1 MTRRRERAVIALLMA
16 AIAMFPSPVS
26 ADMVKAED
34 VAYRMATSYVAKSFN
49 LSPTM
54 QSSILAGG
62 QFVRYTIPVARG
74 VDYVIL
80 VGSDDAVL
88 NTGIY
93 VYDEVGGLILDDVRG
108 KSRAGVQFR
117 SSYSG
122 SVYAYV
128 YAARVRGAFGAVLRD
143 TVPPE
148 VYARLFEPRSA
159 NNPAPGSAPRR
170 SPATRKSC
178 RRFASAS
185 ARTISPPCGAPSIHD

>member
-1 MTRRRERAVIALLMA
+1 MNSQNSTLTAARQNRRREKALIALLIA
-16 AIAMFPSPVS
+16 AIAMLPLPVR

-34 VAYRMATSYVAKSFN
+34 IAYRMATSYVAKSFN

-54 QSSILAGG
+54 QSSILSGG

-80 VGSDDAVL
+80 VGTDDAVV

-93 VYDEVGGLILDDVRG
+93 VYDEVGGLILDDIRG

-117 SSYSG
+117 SSYTG

-128 YAARVRGAFGAVLRD
+128 YAARVRGAFGALAVLVGRRGSERQGSIF
-143 TVPPE
+143 PE
-148 VYARLFEPRSA
+148 
-159 NNPAPGSAPRR
+159 NPNPGP
-170 SPATRKSC
+170 KSD
-178 RRFASAS
+178 
-185 ARTISPPCGAPSIHD
+185 P

>member
-1 MTRRRERAVIALLMA
+1 MNVNDSTPGAAPLTRRRDKAVMAVLLA
-16 AIAMFPSPVS
+16 AIAMFPSPVR

-80 VGSDDAVL
+80 VGTDDAVL

-93 VYDEVGGLILDDVRG
+93 VYDEVGGLILDDIRG

-128 YAARVRGAFGAVLRD
+128 YAARVRGAFGALAVLVGRRGSER
-143 TVPPE
+143 TGTAFPE
-148 VYARLFEPRSA
+148 
-159 NNPAPGSAPRR
+159 NPNPGP
-170 SPATRKSC
+170 KSD
-178 RRFASAS
+178 
-185 ARTISPPCGAPSIHD
+185 P

>member
-1 MTRRRERAVIALLMA
+1 MNSNDSCLTPPPLTRRRERAVIALLTA
-16 AIAMFPSPVS
+16 AIAIFPSPVR
-26 ADMVKAED
+26 ADIVKAED

-54 QSSILAGG
+54 QSSILSGG

-80 VGSDDAVL
+80 VGTDDAVQ

-128 YAARVRGAFGAVLRD
+128 YAARVRGAFGALAVLVGRRGSERIGNAF
-143 TVPPE
+143 PE
-148 VYARLFEPRSA
+148 
-159 NNPAPGSAPRR
+159 NPNPGP
-170 SPATRKSC
+170 KSD
-178 RRFASAS
+178 
-185 ARTISPPCGAPSIHD
+185 P